1 MKYNLSE
8 VTEIIRNRRSIA
20 PEHYTDRAVHP
31 EIIKHILTNGTWAP
45 THGMNQ
51 PWFFHVFREDG
62 LKRLSR
68 DLPEMYADWV
78 PGDKFSQAKKDKLQR
93 RFETISA
100 AVFICMKRDMS
111 SRIPEIEDVEA
122 VACAV
127 QNMSLTATAYGLGC
141 FWSSPGFVYTP
152 EMNAYL
158 GLEDS
163 DKCLGIFY
171 MGYPGIEWPQSHRRP
186 LEYHT
191 AWIEE

>member
-8 VTEIIRNRRSIA
+8 VTEVIRNRRSIA

-31 EIIKHILTNGTWAP
+31 EIIRHVLTNATWAP

-51 PWFFHVFREDG
+51 PWFFKVFREGG
-62 LKRLSR
+62 LAPLAQSIPA
-68 DLPEMYADWV
+68 LYENWAPAE
-78 PGDKFSQAKKDKLQR
+78 KFSQAKKDKLQA
-93 RFETISA
+93 RFEKISA
-100 AVFICMKRDMS
+100 AIFVCMKRDTA

-127 QNMSLTATAYGLGC
+127 QNMMLTCTAYGLGS

-152 EMNAYL
+152 QMNALL
-158 GLEDS
+158 GLDEA

-171 MGYPGIEWPQSHRRP
+171 LGYPGIEWPQSHRRP
-186 LEYHT
+186 LEYHSE
-191 AWIEE
+191 WIEA